1 MRSAGN
7 FSDAGRAE
15 MRTSPC
21 ELGVLEKADESSAEV
36 AGDGDSSEAYGI
48 VTGAV
53 DMVVRTASRAREREE
68 RRSRR
73 LGRTRPDRRTV
84 DLAGRELSGG
94 RLNAPEKSGSD
105 AVYLRRGLGGRT

>member
-1 MRSAGN
+1 MRRGPEGPGGGPHRLDGSAYDSRVASGRAANAFDRASRRVRSAGK

-53 DMVVRTASRAREREE
+53 DMVVRTESRGA
-68 RRSRR
+68 
-73 LGRTRPDRRTV
+73 
-84 DLAGRELSGG
+84 
-94 RLNAPEKSGSD
+94 
-105 AVYLRRGLGGRT
+105 